1 MLLIFENDLKLQRIG
16 KKRRNRDSST
26 ISTFLLANIIRKERE
41 WYILSRSTHWVEVCL
56 FSSEFF
62 SDAQFKESFRMSR
75 TSFTLFTSF
84 YVPLLRRSQLDFE
97 NLFPLIVISLFSCI
111 MSVSALPFLRFQI
124 SLLVGKA
131 QFVESLRTLRRL
143 YYSI

>member
-16 KKRRNRDSST
+16 KKRLNQDSST
-26 ISTFLLANIIRKERE
+26 IPTFLLGSSKYNQKGKGVVYPSTKYALGRSLPLFLRVFLGCTIQRKF
-41 WYILSRSTHWVEVCL
+41 SCL
-56 FSSEFF
+56 
-62 SDAQFKESFRMSR
+62 
-75 TSFTLFTSF
+75 FTLFMSF

-97 NLFPLIVISLFSCI
+97 NPFPPIVVSLFSCI

-131 QFVESLRTLRRL
+131 QFVESLRTLRRQ